1 MMYSVNREV
10 LVFEN
15 AEALMDFMNAGNT
28 IHLVL
33 SEIHLH
39 GRSGFEL
46 LRFLKQKQAGTYFIA
61 ISTDPVDEISA
72 TELGADAF
80 LAKPFA
86 LTDLFDIVQRF
97 VVESPDACQYKG
109 TMLRN

>member
-10 LVFEN
+10 YVFEN
-15 AEALMDFMNAGNT
+15 AEAIIDFMNAGNT
-28 IHLVL
+28 INLVL

-61 ISTDPVDEISA
+61 ISTDAADEISA

-80 LAKPFA
+80 LAKPFG
-86 LTDLFDIVQRF
+86 LKDLFDIVQRF
-97 VVESPDACQYKG
+97 VVESPATSQYKG
-109 TMLRN
+109 AMLKN